1 MPSPLYDPSSHLPLS
16 SSSSALPIFSPGGS
30 AEVGHGDSEVVR
42 RLGKQTW
49 RGGGG
54 GNSGGVEEAHRP
66 PLSPGSHGQRGG
78 ARRSMALPSPS
89 LVGLLF
95 LPAAMDDEEENGACA
110 ALPSPSMSSP
120 LLADPLSLLV
130 AMNSKEEHNAAWRYR
145 LPQCYLPCSQAWDV
159 VNATGIETEP

>member
-1 MPSPLYDPSSHLPLS
+1 
-16 SSSSALPIFSPGGS
+16 
-30 AEVGHGDSEVVR
+30 
-42 RLGKQTW
+42 
-49 RGGGG
+49 
-54 GNSGGVEEAHRP
+54 
-66 PLSPGSHGQRGG
+66 
-78 ARRSMALPSPS
+78 MALPSPS

-120 LLADPLSLLV
+120 LLADPLSLPV